1 VKQSSTAKTSAASI
15 SARYN
20 EALKTTTL
28 TARQNWLE
36 KYQSLTSSGSKITE
50 DNVLNIDSVFT
61 CVRVLAE
68 SMASMP
74 LDLLVTST
82 KGKTKRIEKDDSNL
96 LHDLMRNQPNS
107 ETTAYEFRFWL
118 MCDALIRG
126 RGVAQIQ
133 RDGSGK
139 IIALWQL
146 NASRLRPKRAPDGR
160 LVYTYTYASEQVKKE
175 ILLEADEV
183 FQIQMMPYGGLIGYC
198 LTISQREALGASK
211 AAEEY
216 SAEFFAN
223 GGAVTGVIEVPE
235 TLEEAAYQRL
245 KKDWKENHTKKGKR
259 HGIPI
264 LEGDA
269 KFHALS
275 LDHEESQLL
284 ETRKFARSTIAGL
297 FRIPSHLINDLDK
310 ATFNNIEHQDLGFAK
325 HTLRPWMTNWEQRA
339 NMSLLTAAERRT
351 KQFKFNDR
359 DLLRGDFKSRADAY
373 SVLIQ
378 SGVMSPND
386 ALEAENMNPYEGGDT
401 HYVQGALRPTDQ
413 PYQSASG
420 RPASN

>member
-1 VKQSSTAKTSAASI
+1 M
-15 SARYN
+15 
-20 EALKTTTL
+20 
-28 TARQNWLE
+28 
-36 KYQSLTSSGSKITE
+36 TSSGSKITE
-50 DNVLNIDSVFT
+50 DNVMSIDSVFT

-68 SMASMP
+68 SMASLP
-74 LDLLVTST
+74 FDLLATT
-82 KGKTKRIEKDDSNL
+82 GKGATERINRDVDNL
-96 LHDLMRNQPNS
+96 LYDIMRSQPNA

-126 RGVAQIQ
+126 RGVAQII
-133 RDGSGK
+133 RDGNGK
-139 IIALWQL
+139 VLELWQL
-146 NASRLRPKRAPDGR
+146 TASRLCKKRAPDGR
-160 LVYTYTYASEQVKKE
+160 LIYTYTYASDQVKKE

-183 FQIQMMPYGGLIGYC
+183 FEIQMMPYGGLIGYC

-216 SAEFFAN
+216 SSEFFAN

-235 TLEEAAYQRL
+235 TLDEPTYQRL

-275 LDHEESQLL
+275 LNHEESQLL
-284 ETRKFARSTIAGL
+284 DTRKFSRSTVAGL
-297 FRIPSHLINDLDK
+297 FRIPSHLINDLEK
-310 ATFNNIEHQDLGFAK
+310 ATFSNIEHQDLGFAK
-325 HTLRPWMTNWEQRA
+325 HTLRPWMTNWEQKA
-339 NMSLLTAAERRT
+339 NKQLLTVAERRT

-359 DLLRGDFKSRADAY
+359 DLLRGDFLSRMQAY
-373 SVLIQ
+373 AAGIQ
-378 SGVMSPND
+378 AGVFCPND
-386 ALEAENMNPYEGGDT
+386 ALRAENMNPYEGGET

-420 RPASN
+420 RPASTD